1 MPNGA
6 ALCNSGGAIPSIS
19 LNAVPGMA
27 FYAVFRRRILKIGLA
42 TAAIAGQH
50 ERHAFFDRSE
60 SADSA
65 DILETDIDHGAPGRI
80 AILGPA
86 DRNLDEKCARQ
97 GRHNGKS

>member
-6 ALCNSGGAIPSIS
+6 MLCNSDGAIPSIS
-19 LNAVPGMA
+19 LNGTAGMA
-27 FYAVFRRRILKIGLA
+27 FLGVFRRRILKIGLA

-60 SADSA
+60 SAGSA
-65 DILETDIDHGAPGRI
+65 DILEADTDHGAPGRI
-80 AILGPA
+80 AILGLA